1 MTLEEAKRAIKEPDQ
16 KAMELCQRRWDSIAK
31 PLHSLGLLEEAVIRI
46 AGIQRTARVSIS
58 PRALLVFCAD
68 NGVVAQGVTQTDQS
82 VTAIVAENF
91 TKGQTSACVMA
102 KKAGVDL
109 IPVDIGVSREMKIPG
124 LLQEKIRMGTGD
136 LTQGPAMER
145 EEAVQ
150 ALEEGVTLDA
160 VSVCLDEAIGP
171 LLELTGRRVSDA
183 VVDAVFAQFCVGK

>member
-1 MTLEEAKRAIKEPDQ
+1 MNLQETIHSIRPLDAA
-16 KAMELCQRRWDSIAK
+16 AMEQAARRWDSIAK

-46 AGIQRTARVSIS
+46 AGIQRTARVSVS

-136 LTQGPAMER
+136 LTQGAR
-145 EEAVQ
+145 H
-150 ALEEGVTLDA
+150 G
-160 VSVCLDEAIGP
+160 
-171 LLELTGRRVSDA
+171 TGRSGSGAGNRDPSGKTAGKAGISGDRYWRNG
-183 VVDAVFAQFCVGK
+183 DRKHNDQRGSSSGFAGA